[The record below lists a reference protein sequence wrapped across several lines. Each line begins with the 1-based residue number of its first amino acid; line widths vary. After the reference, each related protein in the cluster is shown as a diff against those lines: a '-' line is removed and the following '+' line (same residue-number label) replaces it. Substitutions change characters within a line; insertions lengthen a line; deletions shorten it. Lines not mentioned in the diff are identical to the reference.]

1 MTNWWHEKPMR
12 LVQTNLRQ
20 IDIQRDPRE
29 IVREVKDFGGNA
41 ILFSVGGIVS
51 FYPSELEFQTPIP
64 GMEGDFVGEAIEEAH
79 AQGSTGLPAP

>member
-1 MTNWWHEKPMR
+1 MR

-20 IDIQRDPRE
+20 IDIQRNPRE
-29 IVREVKDFGGNA
+29 IVREVKDFGANA

-64 GMEGDFVGEAIEEAH
+64 DLNSDFVGEAVSAGNGKSIFKAN
-79 AQGSTGLPAP
+79 SDDR